1 MSPALPFRSHGR
13 NSAPCTAAPAV
24 LHLFA
29 TRTVAGD
36 DRPQLLLRAE
46 LVDMPAHH
54 VRRHAAIVL
63 EAMVARFPG
72 ASVDVQIVDG
82 RNVPLLLMIAGGVQ

>member
-1 MSPALPFRSHGR
+1 MSPSLPFRSRGR
-13 NSAPCTAAPAV
+13 NVAPCTAAPAA
-24 LHLFA
+24 LHLLA
-29 TRTVAGD
+29 TRDVGA
-36 DRPQLLLRAE
+36 DRPEVMLRAE

-72 ASVDVQIVDG
+72 AAVDVQVIDG
-82 RNVPLLLMIAGGVQ
+82 RNVPLLLMIAGGVR